1 LFTVISI
8 IFYYIVLI
16 AFSTNSIGK
25 IFQPEV
31 IGVFFDIIS
40 NMKSLFIIIF
50 APFII
55 CLPDIMFKQIFFTYI
70 PTPSEYITK
79 FKQDKEYIKILNSTN
94 IKTNKEGKILINKT
108 SIKYTQGYIML
119 SQLNSRKQ
127 ESRELI
133 KNNEFNIREDNIN
146 LSKIPFKT
154 SNFSNGNINIENH
167 NILDTLN
174 DDFKKYRASKSNLE
188 NRVSN
193 GIKSFTFKN
202 QNYKQNNLKDKDNTD
217 CIKNLN
223 EIEEKNNSVK
233 DEHHLSLNSK
243 KDNLLNEFFKDIES
257 SFHSSQNSNKNEEN
271 GNYKNNNNENN
282 NPINKN

>member
-1 LFTVISI
+1 
-8 IFYYIVLI
+8 
-16 AFSTNSIGK
+16 
-25 IFQPEV
+25 
-31 IGVFFDIIS
+31 
-40 NMKSLFIIIF
+40 M
-50 APFII
+50 
-55 CLPDIMFKQIFFTYI
+55 CKQIFFTYI

-79 FKQDKEYIKILNSTN
+79 FKNDKEYIKILNSTN

-133 KNNEFNIREDNIN
+133 KNNEFNVREDNIN

-193 GIKSFTFKN
+193 GIK
-202 QNYKQNNLKDKDNTD
+202 
-217 CIKNLN
+217 
-223 EIEEKNNSVK
+223 
-233 DEHHLSLNSK
+233 
-243 KDNLLNEFFKDIES
+243 
-257 SFHSSQNSNKNEEN
+257 
-271 GNYKNNNNENN
+271 
-282 NPINKN
+282 